1 MTTGSWTPRG
11 RCQRLACGGERD
23 CKGHHSCVT
32 CSTRPHAATL
42 THPGPLPT
50 RRGPVHLG
58 FTQVRSAI
66 SPSPP
71 STRPVSLPSLGVFP
85 PHSGPGLCITR
96 SSLSTLPVPPT
107 EPRQDRGFSLLRP
120 LLHPH
125 GFERCLAS
133 SRCPVNICRM
143 SESMFGTCCA
153 RGWTAIGPDA
163 LDANVVQIR
172 SQGLAAPCSTP
183 GAGDEPNGGGG
194 QSGAPWALSA
204 RGRYASW
211 QSHRASVWDRWDQR
225 VRLSWS
231 ASSQAHGDSAWAPPP
246 PLPLGRSVCL
256 SSRARLPA
264 SGIGP
269 ALWWGAGG
277 AAWII
282 TKLPASGRMFTDYSS
297 NSDSSKCP
305 ASLTIQKFCDITV
318 LFRFGVSFMQSY
330 INHFSLDVSLR
341 MALLSPE
348 L

>member
-11 RCQRLACGGERD
+11 RRQRLACGGERD

-58 FTQVRSAI
+58 FTQVRSAV

-71 STRPVSLPSLGVFP
+71 STRPVLLPFSRVFP

-107 EPRQDRGFSLLRP
+107 EPRRDRGFSLLRP

-194 QSGAPWALSA
+194 QSWAPWALSA

-211 QSHRASVWDRWDQR
+211 QLHRASVWDRWDQR